1 MINRLQGTCSS
12 DLLKQLK
19 DIEPGVGNPD
29 PIYDICGGSLITNK
43 HILTSAECLLK
54 NRKEM
59 EEWRDNNDIINNIIN
74 NKDNARMIPHYSK
87 PECLFVFL
95 GYMDKNK
102 AILQSSEDIRTVKK
116 SHIHD
121 QAFSAINEYNY
132 NLGNL
137 LVINQIAYLNN
148 IPLLQ

>member
-1 MINRLQGTCSS
+1 MINRLQGTCST
-12 DLLKQLK
+12 DLVKNLK
-19 DIEPGVGNPD
+19 DINPGVGNPD
-29 PIYDICGGSLITNK
+29 PIYEICGGSLITNK

-59 EEWRDNNDIINNIIN
+59 EEWKDNNDIINNIIN
-74 NKDNARMIPHYSK
+74 NKDNSRMIPHYSK

-95 GYMDKNK
+95 GHMDKNK

-132 NLGNL
+132 NLGT
-137 LVINQIAYLNN
+137 
-148 IPLLQ
+148 